1 MLEKQGTWKLVP
13 RISIGKTKL
22 VRCKY
27 VFKNKRIKDG
37 ETIFKSRLVACG
49 YSQVAG
55 ESFSLDELYAS
66 VVAHSSIRFLLSY
79 GCQNGMLISQ
89 ADITSAYLQSKLD
102 DEVYMVPRPD
112 MWENGKPPVD
122 ELGNELCLKLERGLC
137 GLKQSGFCGRKL
149 SRNLFSATR
158 WVLWK
163 QRGTATCTSRSFDY
177 SRRPRRGNYSRTIR

>member
-137 GLKQSGFCGRKL
+137 GLKQSGY
-149 SRNLFSATR
+149 
-158 WVLWK
+158 LWQETFK
-163 QRGTATCTSRSFDY
+163 EFILGDEMGFVETTGDSNVYVKKFRLQ
-177 SRRPRRGNYSRTIR
+177 